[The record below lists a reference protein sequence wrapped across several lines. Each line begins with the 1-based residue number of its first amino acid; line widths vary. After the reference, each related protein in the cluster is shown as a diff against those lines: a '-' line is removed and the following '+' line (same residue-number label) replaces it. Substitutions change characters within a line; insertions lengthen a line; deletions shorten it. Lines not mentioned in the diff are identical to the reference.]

1 LHEFVLHFLFLNL
14 SSLIFLM
21 FDLCTLY
28 LPYNFLILVCHSFVQ
43 NAPGD
48 VVKAIYDVCF
58 DAASRIILHSD
69 EHSEIQVTLFDKKIY
84 MYILFYYLILQ

>member
-1 LHEFVLHFLFLNL
+1 
-14 SSLIFLM
+14 M

-58 DAASRIILHSD
+58 DAAIRIILHSD